1 MALTNVAKPTT
12 TIVNPTDRVVSYE
25 TFGTLTT
32 TFDTETRTFDE
43 MGTTWSNIAKPTT
56 STTSTPAV
64 VTSITLTGNDG
75 GWGSYTVRNV
85 INTSGLSNTGQPY
98 TRVRFTAA
106 SSSSLVIN
114 TATIQTAG
122 VGDAY
127 DFSATPVSL
136 TFNNGSASATIPA
149 GESLYS
155 DLVTFTIS
163 PTTNL
168 VIAAGVNSSTL
179 RSKGLPVTVNT
190 VYYKSGQDTST
201 VNATGYTNYS
211 GSMGWVLVDSIESA
225 FSLSITNTAKP
236 S

>member
-1 MALTNVAKPTT
+1 MVLTNVAKPTT

-32 TFDTETRTFDE
+32 TFATETRTFDE

-56 STTSTPAV
+56 STTSTPVV
-64 VTSITLTGNDG
+64 VTGITLTFDDA
-75 GWGSYTVRNV
+75 GWGNYTIRNV
-85 INTSGLSNTGQPY
+85 INTSSLSNTGQPY
-98 TRVRFTAA
+98 TRVRFSAA
-106 SSSSLVIN
+106 LSSSLVIN
-114 TATIQTAG
+114 SATIQTAG

-127 DFSATPVSL
+127 DFSVTPVSL
-136 TFNNGSASATIPA
+136 TFNNGNTSVTIPA

-155 DLVTFTIS
+155 DLVSFTIS

-168 VIAAGVNSSTL
+168 VIATGVNSSNL
-179 RSKGLPVTVNT
+179 RAKGLPVTINT
-190 VYYKSGQDTST
+190 VYYKSGQDTGT

-211 GSMGWVLVDSIESA
+211 GPVGWALIDSVESA
-225 FSLSITNTAKP
+225 FSLSITNTSKP